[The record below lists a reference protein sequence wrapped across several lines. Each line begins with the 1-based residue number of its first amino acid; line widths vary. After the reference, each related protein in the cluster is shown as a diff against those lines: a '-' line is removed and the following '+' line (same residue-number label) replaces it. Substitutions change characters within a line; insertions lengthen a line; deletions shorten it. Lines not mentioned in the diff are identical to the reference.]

1 MTYVDDIY
9 AQYGPFGPDGP
20 ARQIERFMAK
30 LSPTALRRLMKRQ
43 QELKDRIA
51 AQRVS
56 NTRPKP
62 SDVLTSIG
70 DQPPLPVRK
79 LILDLAAEAAD
90 QHCELS
96 RNDQCV
102 TFAVYARAML
112 AELGITARVVIG
124 EATYKMH
131 GTKHVML
138 HAWVEVGEDL
148 VDGNVDSFEEN
159 VSIPN
164 EIRPQPYWGPKRRAP
179 NRTFKETRELTA
191 DREVAEIHDDFASMR
206 ESVLTRFRQKRPV

>member
-1 MTYVDDIY
+1 
-9 AQYGPFGPDGP
+9 
-20 ARQIERFMAK
+20 
-30 LSPTALRRLMKRQ
+30 
-43 QELKDRIA
+43 
-51 AQRVS
+51 
-56 NTRPKP
+56 
-62 SDVLTSIG
+62 
-70 DQPPLPVRK
+70 
-79 LILDLAAEAAD
+79 
-90 QHCELS
+90 
-96 RNDQCV
+96 
-102 TFAVYARAML
+102 ML